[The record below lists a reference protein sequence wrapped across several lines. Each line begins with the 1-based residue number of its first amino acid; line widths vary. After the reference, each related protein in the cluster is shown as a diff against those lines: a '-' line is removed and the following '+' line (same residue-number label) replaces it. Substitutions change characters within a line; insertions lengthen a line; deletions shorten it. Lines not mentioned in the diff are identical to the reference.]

1 MERKSIGSFIS
12 ALRKANGMTQ
22 KNLAEMLN
30 VSDKAVSRWE
40 RDECAPDLSLIPVI
54 AEIFDV
60 TADELLCGERKSS
73 ESVNVKTN
81 NTRTEKQKQRLL
93 NSAFEKFRNK
103 SLISLGVSAF
113 AIILGIVVELI
124 FKTYPVTLVFVA
136 IAVVASIICE
146 ITFIHNLWLA
156 VDAEEFDDIKTDSLK
171 VKAINFSKRIFAVN
185 YWVLF
190 VAICLEPFVQ
200 FCAGEHYKLMGEEY
214 IPYNLYDL
222 FSEYSN
228 RIFSV
233 DGFLIACVYVGIGW
247 IIFKAVWSIILKRLE
262 KSDSYPVDETESKL
276 WGFKRIYSIIFSVVL
291 LLTVAIQ
298 TNVLDSSVFD
308 SMSAIV
314 FNDEESF
321 KEFAESSGDGSAD
334 IEVYGLTIEFKG
346 SVVGEEADDVSD
358 CRQQFLDEN
367 GDVIFEYNHNNADIC
382 SISGGSDDIFSINVL
397 TFSQVAYNENFYRM
411 ICFAVLVLE
420 LSIFAISYKI
430 ISNRKKKK

>member
-22 KNLAEMLN
+22 KNLAELLN

-54 AEIFDV
+54 AEIFNV

-73 ESVNVKTN
+73 ESANAKTI

-93 NSAFEKFRNK
+93 NSALSRFRNM
-103 SLISLGVSAF
+103 SLISLGVSVF
-113 AIILGIVVELI
+113 AIILGIVIELI
-124 FKTYPVTLVFVA
+124 FKIYPITLVFVA

-171 VKAINFSKRIFAVN
+171 VKAIDFSKRIFAVN

-190 VAICLEPFVQ
+190 VAIFLELFVQ

-214 IPYNLYDL
+214 IAYNLYDQ

-233 DGFLIACVYVGIGW
+233 DSFLIACVCVGIGW
-247 IIFKAVWSIILKRLE
+247 IIFKAVWSIVLKHLE
-262 KSDSYPVDETESKL
+262 KSGCYPVDETESKL
-276 WGFKRIYSIIFSVVL
+276 WRFKRIYSIIFSVVL
-291 LLTVAIQ
+291 LLTVATQ
-298 TNVLDSSVFD
+298 TMVFD
-308 SMSAIV
+308 SDCLLPINQTV
-314 FNDEESF
+314 LNDENSF
-321 KEFAESSGDGSAD
+321 KKYMAKGDSDFADVE
-334 IEVYGLTIEFKG
+334 YYCLTILYSG
-346 SVVGEEADDVSD
+346 SYCDDDLGFVD
-358 CRQQFLDEN
+358 KFYDGNENVIYEYVCHRYDIARLDY
-367 GDVIFEYNHNNADIC
+367 DRK
-382 SISGGSDDIFSINVL
+382 NVFPV
-397 TFSQVAYNENFYRM
+397 TVQTWTQVANNEIWYRM
-411 ICFAVLVLE
+411 ICLAVLVLE
-420 LSIFAISYKI
+420 MLTFVISYNVILK
-430 ISNRKKKK
+430 RKKKK

>member
-22 KNLAEMLN
+22 KKLAEMLN

-73 ESVNVKTN
+73 ASANVKTN

-124 FKTYPVTLVFVA
+124 FKTYPVTLIFVV
-136 IAVVASIICE
+136 IAVVASLICE

-171 VKAINFSKRIFAVN
+171 VKAIDFSKRIFAVN

-190 VAICLEPFVQ
+190 TAGLLPFFLSFCTGNECEVYNQFEEYSDRVLSIDIVLIALVYVAIGFV
-200 FCAGEHYKLMGEEY
+200 
-214 IPYNLYDL
+214 
-222 FSEYSN
+222 
-228 RIFSV
+228 
-233 DGFLIACVYVGIGW
+233 
-247 IIFKAVWSIILKRLE
+247 IFKTIWCFILKKIE
-262 KSDSYPVDETESKL
+262 KSGAYPVDETDSKL
-276 WGFKRIYSIIFSVVL
+276 LNFKRIYSTIFSFVL
-291 LLTVAIQ
+291 LFTIMLQTSFFYPLDFYSMKPTILNDEKSFLEYMSDSGSEIGYAEVCGLSIYFSALDVELENDYVERFFDENNNVIYEYTCKRNDVAILDHD
-298 TNVLDSSVFD
+298 TENVFPVEVLTLEQVAHAEVNYRLICFGILILE
-308 SMSAIV
+308 MFI
-314 FNDEESF
+314 
-321 KEFAESSGDGSAD
+321 FAT
-334 IEVYGLTIEFKG
+334 VYK
-346 SVVGEEADDVSD
+346 
-358 CRQQFLDEN
+358 
-367 GDVIFEYNHNNADIC
+367 VIF
-382 SISGGSDDIFSINVL
+382 
-397 TFSQVAYNENFYRM
+397 
-411 ICFAVLVLE
+411 
-420 LSIFAISYKI
+420 
-430 ISNRKKKK
+430 NRKKKK

>member
-73 ESVNVKTN
+73 ESANVKIN

-171 VKAINFSKRIFAVN
+171 VKAIDFSKRIFAVN

-190 VAICLEPFVQ
+190 VAISLESFVQ
-200 FCAGEHYKLMGEEY
+200 FCAGQHYKLMGEEY
-214 IPYNLYDL
+214 VPYNLYDQ

-247 IIFKAVWSIILKRLE
+247 IIFKAVWSLILKKLE
-262 KSDSYPVDETESKL
+262 KNGAYPVDETESKL
-276 WGFKRIYSIIFSVVL
+276 WRFKRIYSIIFSVVL
-291 LLTVAIQ
+291 LLTITTQ
-298 TNVLDSSVFD
+298 TVVLDSDCLLPMNQTVLK
-308 SMSAIV
+308 
-314 FNDEESF
+314 DENSF
-321 KEFAESSGDGSAD
+321 KAYMLSESDSDFSNV
-334 IEVYGLTIEFKG
+334 EVYGITISFSG
-346 SVVGEEADDVSD
+346 SYFDDDSGFED
-358 CRQQFLDEN
+358 KFYDEN
-367 GDVIFEYNHNNADIC
+367 ENIIYEYHCNRNDIARLDYDRENIFPVIVQTQA
-382 SISGGSDDIFSINVL
+382 
-397 TFSQVAYNENFYRM
+397 QVAYNENYYRM

>member
-73 ESVNVKTN
+73 ESANVKIN

-171 VKAINFSKRIFAVN
+171 VKAIDFSKRIFAVN

-190 VAICLEPFVQ
+190 VAISLESFVQ
-200 FCAGEHYKLMGEEY
+200 FCAGQHYKLMGEEY
-214 IPYNLYDL
+214 VPYNLYDQ

-247 IIFKAVWSIILKRLE
+247 IIFKAVWSLILKKLE
-262 KSDSYPVDETESKL
+262 KNGAYPVDETESKL
-276 WGFKRIYSIIFSVVL
+276 WRFKRIYSIIFSVVL
-291 LLTVAIQ
+291 LLTITTQ
-298 TNVLDSSVFD
+298 TVVLDSDCLLPMNQTVLK
-308 SMSAIV
+308 
-314 FNDEESF
+314 DENSF
-321 KEFAESSGDGSAD
+321 KAYMLSESDSDFSNV
-334 IEVYGLTIEFKG
+334 EVYGITISFSG
-346 SVVGEEADDVSD
+346 SYFDDDSGFED
-358 CRQQFLDEN
+358 KFFDEN
-367 GDVIFEYNHNNADIC
+367 ENIIYEYHCNRNDIARLDYDRENIFPVIVQTQA
-382 SISGGSDDIFSINVL
+382 
-397 TFSQVAYNENFYRM
+397 QVAYNENYYRM

>member
-113 AIILGIVVELI
+113 AIILGIVVELS
-124 FKTYPVTLVFVA
+124 FKTDPVTFVFVA

-171 VKAINFSKRIFAVN
+171 VKAINFSKRIFEVN
-185 YWVLF
+185 YWLLF
-190 VAICLEPFVQ
+190 TAICLDSFVQ

-214 IPYNLYDL
+214 VQYNLYDY

-228 RIFSV
+228 RIFST
-233 DGFLIACVYVGIGW
+233 DSFLIAFVYVCIGL
-247 IIFKAVWSIILKRLE
+247 IIFKAVWSIILKKLE
-262 KSDSYPVDETESKL
+262 KIGSYPVDEVESKL
-276 WGFKRIYSIIFSVVL
+276 WRFKRIYSIIFSVIL
-291 LLTVAIQ
+291 LLTVATQ
-298 TNVLDSSVFD
+298 TMVLNSDCLLP
-308 SMSAIV
+308 INQTV
-314 FNDEESF
+314 FNDDKSFREYMSESNI
-321 KEFAESSGDGSAD
+321 DTP
-334 IEVYGLTIEFKG
+334 EVETFGLTISFDFTG
-346 SVVGEEADDVSD
+346 DILDDDSGYD
-358 CRQQFLDEN
+358 DKFYDDDNNIIYEYHCNRYDTARLDYDRQ
-367 GDVIFEYNHNNADIC
+367 
-382 SISGGSDDIFSINVL
+382 NVFPITVQ
-397 TFSQVAYNENFYRM
+397 TFTQVAYNEILYRF
-411 ICFAVLVLE
+411 ICFGILVLE

-430 ISNRKKKK
+430 ILNRKKKK

>member
-73 ESVNVKTN
+73 ESANVKIN

-171 VKAINFSKRIFAVN
+171 GGKWN
-185 YWVLF
+185 
-190 VAICLEPFVQ
+190 
-200 FCAGEHYKLMGEEY
+200 
-214 IPYNLYDL
+214 
-222 FSEYSN
+222 
-228 RIFSV
+228 SV
-233 DGFLIACVYVGIGW
+233 Y
-247 IIFKAVWSIILKRLE
+247 
-262 KSDSYPVDETESKL
+262 
-276 WGFKRIYSIIFSVVL
+276 
-291 LLTVAIQ
+291 
-298 TNVLDSSVFD
+298 
-308 SMSAIV
+308 
-314 FNDEESF
+314 
-321 KEFAESSGDGSAD
+321 
-334 IEVYGLTIEFKG
+334 
-346 SVVGEEADDVSD
+346 
-358 CRQQFLDEN
+358 CR
-367 GDVIFEYNHNNADIC
+367 
-382 SISGGSDDIFSINVL
+382 
-397 TFSQVAYNENFYRM
+397 
-411 ICFAVLVLE
+411 
-420 LSIFAISYKI
+420 
-430 ISNRKKKK
+430 

>member
-73 ESVNVKTN
+73 ESANVKIN

-171 VKAINFSKRIFAVN
+171 VKAIDFSKRIFAVN

-190 VAICLEPFVQ
+190 VAISLESFVQ

-247 IIFKAVWSIILKRLE
+247 IIFRLCG
-262 KSDSYPVDETESKL
+262 V
-276 WGFKRIYSIIFSVVL
+276 
-291 LLTVAIQ
+291 
-298 TNVLDSSVFD
+298 
-308 SMSAIV
+308 
-314 FNDEESF
+314 
-321 KEFAESSGDGSAD
+321 
-334 IEVYGLTIEFKG
+334 
-346 SVVGEEADDVSD
+346 
-358 CRQQFLDEN
+358 
-367 GDVIFEYNHNNADIC
+367 
-382 SISGGSDDIFSINVL
+382 
-397 TFSQVAYNENFYRM
+397 
-411 ICFAVLVLE
+411 
-420 LSIFAISYKI
+420 
-430 ISNRKKKK
+430 

>member
-73 ESVNVKTN
+73 ESANVKTN

-171 VKAINFSKRIFAVN
+171 VKAIDFSKRIFAVN

-190 VAICLEPFVQ
+190 VAISLESFVQ
-200 FCAGEHYKLMGEEY
+200 FCAGQHYKLMGEEY
-214 IPYNLYDL
+214 VPYNLYDQ

-276 WGFKRIYSIIFSVVL
+276 WRFKRIYSIIFSVIL
-291 LLTVAIQ
+291 LLTVATQ
-298 TNVLDSSVFD
+298 TMVLNSDCLLP
-308 SMSAIV
+308 INQTV
-314 FNDEESF
+314 FNDDKSFREYMSESNID
-321 KEFAESSGDGSAD
+321 AP
-334 IEVYGLTIEFKG
+334 EVETFGLTISFDFAG
-346 SVVGEEADDVSD
+346 D
-358 CRQQFLDEN
+358 FLDDDSGFEDKFYDEN
-367 GDVIFEYNHNNADIC
+367 ENIIYEYHCNRNDIARLDYDRENIFPVIVQTQA
-382 SISGGSDDIFSINVL
+382 
-397 TFSQVAYNENFYRM
+397 QVAYNENYYRM